1 MLQNKCFF
9 QMAHLCCGIC
19 SNVLT
24 WWDSRTWCSLW
35 WCQEPLLTCSALLW
49 RKMVSGLFYAK
60 LTGNQYT
67 GHMHCSFCT
76 GREKNLFSQSL
87 WVSFSP
93 SSLRLAHQHMQQNP
107 QEHLQLPEM
116 AQESNIFSLLVILV
130 GFFARIW
137 ENANLLKLFL
147 DRPTARHLS

>member
-9 QMAHLCCGIC
+9 QMAQMCCGIC

-24 WWDSRTWCSLW
+24 WRDSRTWCSLW
-35 WCQEPLLTCSALLW
+35 WCQEPLLTCTALLW

-67 GHMHCSFCT
+67 GHMYCSFCT
-76 GREKNLFSQSL
+76 GREKNLFSQCL

-93 SSLRLAHQHMQQNP
+93 PRFAWRTNTCNITRENICSYLRWPRKAIFLACSL
-107 QEHLQLPEM
+107 
-116 AQESNIFSLLVILV
+116 FSLDFSQEFEKMPISSNY
-130 GFFARIW
+130 F
-137 ENANLLKLFL
+137 
-147 DRPTARHLS
+147 